1 MALTIINKDL
11 ALQKEACVMTKN
23 VGIFEPIYLKRN
35 ILLLR
40 LKQAQVGQQM
50 LPVDDP
56 IRASLID

>member
-23 VGIFEPIYLKRN
+23 VGIFELIYLKRN